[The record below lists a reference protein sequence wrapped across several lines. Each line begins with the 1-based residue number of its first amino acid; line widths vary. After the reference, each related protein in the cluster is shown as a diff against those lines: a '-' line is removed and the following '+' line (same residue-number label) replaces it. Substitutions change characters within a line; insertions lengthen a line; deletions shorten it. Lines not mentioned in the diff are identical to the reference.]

1 MARITSRSEAL
12 TQGYT
17 DSELRRMCR
26 TGDLTRV
33 RRGAYASSDD
43 IADLSGQ
50 ERHLLLARAMMT
62 TGNTAPD
69 AVLSHASA
77 AIAHGIDLW
86 NVPLSAVHIA
96 RNRRTGGRT
105 GPVRHVHASP
115 YDADEVT
122 DVAGFRSTTVS
133 RTIAD
138 LACCLPFEEAV
149 CAADDAARRFGLAG
163 AQVEEVLSRRPTRSG
178 HARAHR
184 VALFMDAG
192 SESVGESRS
201 RVLLH
206 AAGFAVSTQHTITC
220 GNTSYRVDFLV
231 DGSNVIGEFDGRVK
245 YGRLVP
251 AGETPAD
258 VLWREKLRE
267 DALRDAG
274 YTVVRWTWQDLA
286 TPSIIIERIRRALA
300 RNRTPPA

>member
-12 TQGYT
+12 AQGYT

-26 TGDLTRV
+26 TGDLTRL

-43 IADLSGQ
+43 IANLSEQ
-50 ERHLLLARAMMT
+50 ERHLLLARAMLT
-62 TGNTAPD
+62 TGNPAPD
-69 AVLSHASA
+69 TVLSHVSA

-86 NVPLSAVHIA
+86 NVPLSAVHMT

-105 GPVRHVHASP
+105 GRVRHVHASP

-122 DVAGFRSTTVS
+122 DAAGFRSTTVS

-138 LACCLPFEEAV
+138 LACCLPFDEAV
-149 CAADDAARRFGLAG
+149 CSADDAARRLGVTG
-163 AQVEEVLSRRPTRSG
+163 TQVEEILARRPTRSG

-201 RVLLH
+201 RVLLR
-206 AAGFAVSTQHTITC
+206 AAGFAISTQRVINC
-220 GNTSYRVDFLV
+220 DNASYRVDFSV
-231 DGSNVIGEFDGRVK
+231 DGTNVIGEFDGRVK

-251 AGETPAD
+251 TGETPAD

-267 DALRDAG
+267 DALRGAG
-274 YTVVRWTWQDLA
+274 YEVVRWTWQDLA
-286 TPSIIIERIRRALA
+286 TPNVVIERMQRALD
-300 RNRTPPA
+300 RNHTPPA